1 MEDQRRAE
9 QAKSQKIDKQI
20 EEKAMLLLQ
29 KRLEEHYS
37 LMMNFIRT
45 KAEPTIFYLPSEHN
59 PQTERRLE
67 ETRSAIRQK
76 LESLKDH
83 IREEVK
89 DAGDASPRRASSTP
103 TRRGGREEGRNDGG
117 QVN

>member
-29 KRLEEHYS
+29 KRLENHYS

-45 KAEPTIFYLPSEHN
+45 KAEPTIFYLPAKHTKD
-59 PQTERRLE
+59 TEAMLE
-67 ETRSAIRQK
+67 ETRAALHHKID
-76 LESLKDH
+76 SLKVQLQPVTD
-83 IREEVK
+83 EQVQAAVAE
-89 DAGDASPRRASSTP
+89 RA
-103 TRRGGREEGRNDGG
+103 
-117 QVN
+117 

>member
-59 PQTERRLE
+59 PQTEGRLE

-83 IREEVK
+83 IREEEKEEEEEVE
-89 DAGDASPRRASSTP
+89 DAGEASPRRASSTP
-103 TRRGGREEGRNDGG
+103 TRR
-117 QVN
+117 